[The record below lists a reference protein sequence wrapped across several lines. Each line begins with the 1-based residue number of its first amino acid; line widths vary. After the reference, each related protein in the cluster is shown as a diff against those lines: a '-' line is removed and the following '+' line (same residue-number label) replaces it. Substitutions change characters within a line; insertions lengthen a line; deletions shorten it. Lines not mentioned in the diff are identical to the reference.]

1 MTGDRSAH
9 RPWYEFV
16 PGLAHVRSD
25 FLEAY
30 HEREDLL
37 RRELVGDVDVDELKA
52 DRAARAA
59 RGPRSTSSGRQA
71 TADRDDDGELP
82 YSFY

>member
-1 MTGDRSAH
+1 VTGTGSGR
-9 RPWYEFV
+9 RLWYELV

-25 FLEAY
+25 FLEAF

-37 RRELVGDVDVDELKA
+37 RHELVGDVDISALKA

-59 RGPRSTSSGRQA
+59 HTPRSTGAGGRSSV
-71 TADRDDDGELP
+71 DPDDDGDLP

>member
-1 MTGDRSAH
+1 MTGSRPEP
-9 RPWYEFV
+9 RPWYAFV

-37 RRELVGDVDVDELKA
+37 RHELVGDVDVAELRA

-59 RGPRSTSSGRQA
+59 RGPRSTSPGRES
-71 TADRDDDGELP
+71 TADRDDDGDLP